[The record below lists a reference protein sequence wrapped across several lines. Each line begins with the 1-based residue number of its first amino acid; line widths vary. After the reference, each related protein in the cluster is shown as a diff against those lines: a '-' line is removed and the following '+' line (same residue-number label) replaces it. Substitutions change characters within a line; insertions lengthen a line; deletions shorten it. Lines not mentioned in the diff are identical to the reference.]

1 MAVLL
6 YALHPICLL
15 TALTTSHS
23 LNTSATHLLLC
34 LFIDSLDTYS
44 LGLRNYWI
52 IFLPCLSLLHL
63 ITVNSAYLA
72 LLPIIFLRQDPSL
85 RTFIIFCVF
94 YILLAFLL
102 QIFIASFPNLSFT
115 SYPPSLGIFWY
126 LDLQV
131 FPSVRQ
137 YFDALIFFQPVLFSP
152 PIAYAL
158 RSKPTVA
165 AVIIASMVLI
175 YSQQLTSH
183 DSILLLTL
191 LLTCHDISFKMK
203 HWPLILLGV
212 TVSMTVSPLLLH
224 LWIGLGAG
232 NANYLF
238 FNGLLLWVCLAGG
251 VLEFTSIALLSLK
264 EC

>member
-6 YALHPICLL
+6 YALHPICILS
-15 TALTTSHS
+15 ALTTSHS
-23 LNTSATHLLLC
+23 SNTSATHLLLC
-34 LFIDSLDTYS
+34 LFIDSLATYS
-44 LGLRNYWI
+44 LSLSNYCVL
-52 IFLPCLSLLHL
+52 FLPCLSLLYL

-72 LLPIIFLRQDPSL
+72 LLPIIFLRHDHSAG
-85 RTFIIFCVF
+85 TFILFCVF
-94 YILLAFLL
+94 YILLALLL
-102 QIFIASFPNLSFT
+102 QIFTASFPNLSLT
-115 SYPPSLGIFWY
+115 SFPPSMGIFWY

-137 YFDALIFFQPVLFSP
+137 YFDALILFQPVLFSP

-165 AVIIASMVLI
+165 AVIIASMVLL
-175 YSQQLTSH
+175 YSRQLSPH
-183 DSILLLTL
+183 DCILLLTL

-212 TVSMTVSPLLLH
+212 TVSMAVSPLLLH

-251 VLEFTSIALLSLK
+251 VLEFTSVALLSLK